1 MDFKTLVRD
10 KRIKDIYMLARY
22 MYRIGKPIMNDK
34 LFNTY
39 ENILDKNNLVD
50 KDIIN
55 RSYDDDPIPYNLL
68 KELGWEKHIVDLGVN
83 SPYAKYLDEEKS
95 LSITPLINYEDIYNY
110 CLSHRHL
117 ELIVS
122 LKVDGIS
129 CKTLYMNGDYMLTLS
144 RARSG
149 NGLDY
154 TNGMRK
160 ILPLNTDMVEK
171 EVKIYSESF
180 VEHSYLDTLKEKYDM
195 SSYKTP
201 RTAGTSLLRVNH
213 SDEDY
218 RALHSLVFGA
228 EGLPYSTISATLEH
242 LDKRGFEVVPYIVL
256 KPDTIPSDFN
266 EFKIF
271 IKKLCDR
278 FFENTKE
285 IPSDGIVIDVN
296 DIHHEAIVN
305 GKYSTRN
312 IAMKIEQ
319 WSFRYY
325 KGIIKNIL
333 LEQRAVNASCR
344 VEIEPMKTSDGCE
357 ARIVNVHNPRILI
370 DNNYKVGSEVYYE
383 RQSGTINTL
392 LYGEKL
398 EKVLNENRLV

>member
-1 MDFKTLVRD
+1 MNLKLLVKE
-10 KRIKDIYMLARY
+10 KRFKDIYILARY
-22 MYRIGKPIMNDK
+22 MYRIGKPIMEDA

-39 ENILDKNNLVD
+39 EKTLLKQNLIDKSLLD
-50 KDIIN
+50 
-55 RSYDDDPIPYNLL
+55 RSYDDDPVPYKLL
-68 KELGWEKHIVDLGVN
+68 KELGGENFIVNLGVE

-95 LSITPLINYEDIYNY
+95 LSITPLINYEDIYSY

-129 CKTLYMNGDYMLTLS
+129 CKSLYLNGDYMLTLS
-144 RARSG
+144 RARAG

-154 TNGMRK
+154 TDGMRK
-160 ILPLNTDMVEK
+160 ILPLNTDMTEREIK
-171 EVKIYSESF
+171 LYSESF
-180 VEHSYLDTLKEKYDM
+180 VEPVYLDILKEKYDA
-195 SSYKTP
+195 SSYKTA
-201 RTAGTSLLRVNH
+201 RTAGTSLLRVKHN
-213 SDEDY
+213 DEDY

-228 EGLPYSTISATLEH
+228 EGLPYSTISATLDY
-242 LDKRGFEVVPYIVL
+242 LSNRGFEVVPHIVL
-256 KPDTIPSDFN
+256 KPNSIPNDFDS
-266 EFKIF
+266 FKLF
-271 IKKLCDR
+271 IKDICNN
-278 FFENTKE
+278 FFENTKD

-296 DIHHEAIVN
+296 DIHHDSVIT
-305 GKYSTRN
+305 GKYSNRN

-325 KGIIKNIL
+325 KGTIKSIL

-357 ARIVNVHNPRILI
+357 ARVVNVHNPRILI

-392 LYGEKL
+392 LYGKKL
-398 EKVLNENRLV
+398 EEILNKTI